1 MNTEQLQ
8 LVTFERAKRLK
19 ELGFDWL
26 CDFYYAEKGKY
37 LIERPCNNSAAGMNC
52 KEAPYFA
59 VPTVALTLKWIRDE
73 KKIICFTSAW
83 YTPRGRDKKYK
94 WMWQGRIIIIN
105 KHPEETNFYDSYES
119 AESALLDKLLTILE
133 KEKEQ

>member
-37 LIERPCNNSAAGMNC
+37 LIERLCNNSAAGMNC

-59 VPTVALTLKWIRDE
+59 VPTVALALKWIRDE
-73 KKIICFTSAW
+73 KGVLNGVSPQGIIPKNSVYQWSYIDENGDNYSSSFDT
-83 YTPRGRDKKYK
+83 
-94 WMWQGRIIIIN
+94 
-105 KHPEETNFYDSYES
+105 YES
-119 AESALLDKLLTILE
+119 TESALLDEPLTILE
-133 KEKEQ
+133 KERENETD